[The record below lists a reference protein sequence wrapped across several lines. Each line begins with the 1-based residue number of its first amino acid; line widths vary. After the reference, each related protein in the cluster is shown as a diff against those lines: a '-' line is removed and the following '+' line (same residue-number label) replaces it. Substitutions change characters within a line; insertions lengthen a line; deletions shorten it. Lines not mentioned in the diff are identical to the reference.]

1 MREGELLDRAEMWLW
16 GMWRESRRG
25 VSLWHVKMCSTER
38 GGSSRP
44 QCGQGRGER

>member
-1 MREGELLDRAEMWLW
+1 MRLKCGYGGCGGSL
-16 GMWRESRRG
+16 GGG

-44 QCGQGRGER
+44 QCGQDRGER